1 MFLPQVAPLDASKL
15 TVTLSTSETPVPPS
29 STLLFGQTFSSHML
43 TIPWSLS
50 TGWGV
55 PEIKPYGPLML
66 DPSASVL
73 HYAQELFEGMK
84 AYKDKQGRT
93 RLFRPDLNMR
103 RMRNG
108 SERMAFPDF
117 DGEEL
122 IKLIMELVK
131 VDDRW
136 IPTDPGCSL
145 YIRPTMIGTR
155 ASLGVGPSTEVLL
168 YVICS
173 PVARY
178 YSSGAKPISLL
189 CSSKSVRAWPKG
201 TGDCKF
207 GSNYGPCVAPQIEAA
222 QKGYQQVLWVFGEEE
237 ELTEVGMMNC
247 FPVFKLEDGSI
258 ELATPSLE
266 NGLSLPGVTRD
277 SILSLARQHASGQI
291 TLPNLPPASQ
301 QKLVVSERKITMS
314 EIVQA
319 SQKGTLL
326 EVFGSGTAAV
336 ITSVEKIGYKGGDVE
351 VPVDGGEEGESGFGR
366 IAGSMMKVLNE
377 IQYGERESE
386 WSWIC

>member
-1 MFLPQVAPLDASKL
+1 MHLPTGAPLDASKL
-15 TVTLSTSETPVPPS
+15 SVTLSTSDAQLPPS
-29 STLLFGQTFSSHML
+29 SSLVFGQTFSSHML
-43 TIPWSLS
+43 TVPWSLAS
-50 TGWGV
+50 GWGV

-66 DPSASVL
+66 DPSATVL

-84 AYKDKQGRT
+84 AYKDKQGRS
-93 RLFRPDLNMR
+93 RLFRPDLNMQ

-108 SERMAFPDF
+108 ANRMAFPDF
-117 DGEEL
+117 DPEEL
-122 IKLIMELVK
+122 IKLIQELVK

-168 YVICS
+168 FVICS
-173 PVARY
+173 PVAKY

-189 CSSKSVRAWPKG
+189 CSSRSVRAWPGG

-222 QKGYQQVLWVFGEEE
+222 QQGYQQVLWVFGEDDEW
-237 ELTEVGMMNC
+237 TEVGMMNA
-247 FPVFKLEDGSI
+247 FVVLRLPDGAL
-258 ELATPSLE
+258 ELATPSLAT
-266 NGLSLPGVTRD
+266 GLSLPGVTRD
-277 SILSLARQHASGQI
+277 SILGLARQHAAGQI
-291 TLPNLPPASQ
+291 QLPNVDPQ
-301 QKLVVSERKITMS
+301 TKLVVSERKITMS
-314 EIVQA
+314 EIVRAQA
-319 SQKGTLL
+319 EGNLV

-336 ITSVEKIGYKGGDVE
+336 ITSVEKIGYRGQEIKI
-351 VPVDGGEEGESGFGR
+351 PVDGGDEGESGFGR
-366 IAGSMMKVLNE
+366 FAGSMVKVLNE

-386 WSWIC
+386 WSWLC

>member
-1 MFLPQVAPLDASKL
+1 M
-15 TVTLSTSETPVPPS
+15 TLSTSETPVPPS

-145 YIRPTMIGTR
+145 CKALPNSLSR
-155 ASLGVGPSTEVLL
+155 ASCLL
-168 YVICS
+168 RM
-173 PVARY
+173 A
-178 YSSGAKPISLL
+178 
-189 CSSKSVRAWPKG
+189 
-201 TGDCKF
+201 
-207 GSNYGPCVAPQIEAA
+207 
-222 QKGYQQVLWVFGEEE
+222 
-237 ELTEVGMMNC
+237 
-247 FPVFKLEDGSI
+247 
-258 ELATPSLE
+258 
-266 NGLSLPGVTRD
+266 
-277 SILSLARQHASGQI
+277 
-291 TLPNLPPASQ
+291 
-301 QKLVVSERKITMS
+301 
-314 EIVQA
+314 
-319 SQKGTLL
+319 
-326 EVFGSGTAAV
+326 
-336 ITSVEKIGYKGGDVE
+336 
-351 VPVDGGEEGESGFGR
+351 
-366 IAGSMMKVLNE
+366 
-377 IQYGERESE
+377 
-386 WSWIC
+386 